1 MNELIQLSEMFWI
14 LLSVGLNVVT
24 IFYVVIINER
34 LKAQDKRLSESVRR
48 VLPSLKRDEG

>member
-24 IFYVVIINER
+24 IFYVVLINER